1 MDENRKEVAKRRT
14 DQMVINEGI
23 RKGDKVL
30 DLGCGR
36 GSLLELLIREKK
48 VQGLGVDLDPAKIIH
63 CVRKGIPVYQGD
75 VDEALAMFEDQSFDR
90 VILSRTVEHLNE
102 PGRTIE
108 EALRVGRRATIGF
121 INHGFWINRLNY
133 VLKGSRT
140 VNDVYPLP
148 WYESAPVSFFSLAN
162 FEEFCSKK
170 NILIRQRACLDAN
183 WRNECNFFPN
193 LFSGYVICDISK

>member
-63 CVRKGIPVYQGD
+63 CVRKGIPVYQ
-75 VDEALAMFEDQSFDR
+75 
-90 VILSRTVEHLNE
+90 
-102 PGRTIE
+102 
-108 EALRVGRRATIGF
+108 
-121 INHGFWINRLNY
+121 W
-133 VLKGSRT
+133 
-140 VNDVYPLP
+140 
-148 WYESAPVSFFSLAN
+148 
-162 FEEFCSKK
+162 
-170 NILIRQRACLDAN
+170 
-183 WRNECNFFPN
+183 
-193 LFSGYVICDISK
+193 

>member
-108 EALRVGRRATIGF
+108 EALRVGRRATVGF

-170 NILIRQRACLDAN
+170 NILHPAKSL
-183 WRNECNFFPN
+183 P
-193 LFSGYVICDISK
+193 